1 MLPDFTKFAAYF
13 PIVLT
18 SSLVTRVDGKA
29 FAEKATFVEFESLC
43 AVLDVEGTA
52 PPNCLMSEPSAASS
66 ERSFRI
72 VTSEALNGVYT
83 MIAVEEKDIRNDIS
97 ARTTTLLKRVFSL
110 QD

>member
-1 MLPDFTKFAAYF
+1 IQKYNSIPLTNNVNPDLSDY
-13 PIVLT
+13 
-18 SSLVTRVDGKA
+18 
-29 FAEKATFVEFESLC
+29 
-43 AVLDVEGTA
+43 
-52 PPNCLMSEPSAASS
+52 
-66 ERSFRI
+66 